1 MASSDTVAPNIE
13 NPLSSTPSS
22 TKWIQTLE
30 LGYDEP
36 EPRNPICFA
45 CGSSSSDKHC
55 SKCNVAAYCS
65 RECQKNDWKE
75 GHHKL
80 ACDSY
85 SRLNSALDDHTKA
98 LIRTEIFARIRFYA
112 CPYAVHKT
120 SQLGRGFLFIQ
131 SDTTLRDLSID
142 IPKDMSGRPMM
153 TRAILMH
160 FLTIGEYDLEL
171 CREDFEITSV
181 RTNLQQAIES
191 YDPEKE
197 VVLLWRL
204 RCGHVALG
212 LAVLVPDVG
221 ICKTLGND
229 YYADNPAGAVQLNLD
244 DL

>member
-1 MASSDTVAPNIE
+1 
-13 NPLSSTPSS
+13 
-22 TKWIQTLE
+22 
-30 LGYDEP
+30 
-36 EPRNPICFA
+36 
-45 CGSSSSDKHC
+45 
-55 SKCNVAAYCS
+55 
-65 RECQKNDWKE
+65 
-75 GHHKL
+75 
-80 ACDSY
+80 
-85 SRLNSALDDHTKA
+85 
-98 LIRTEIFARIRFYA
+98 
-112 CPYAVHKT
+112 
-120 SQLGRGFLFIQ
+120 
-131 SDTTLRDLSID
+131 
-142 IPKDMSGRPMM
+142 
-153 TRAILMH
+153 MH